1 MCYVVKFQVHGKIL
15 MALYYKFK
23 PISYIA
29 ATGLQMK
36 IYLHVNYL
44 TMPCFSRVKPN
55 NFQKQEC
62 YSNIKRFLSLKP
74 HELVHS

>member
-36 IYLHVNYL
+36 I
-44 TMPCFSRVKPN
+44 
-55 NFQKQEC
+55 
-62 YSNIKRFLSLKP
+62 
-74 HELVHS
+74 